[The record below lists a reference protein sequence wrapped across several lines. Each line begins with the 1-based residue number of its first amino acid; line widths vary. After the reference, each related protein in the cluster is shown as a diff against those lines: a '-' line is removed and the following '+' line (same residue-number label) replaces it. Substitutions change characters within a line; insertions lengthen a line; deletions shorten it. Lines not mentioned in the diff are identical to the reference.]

1 MSGCLRR
8 AGLRYL
14 LRHPWQTWM
23 SLLGIALGVAVLVAV
38 DLANQSAARSFERSM
53 EQLLG
58 RSSHQIL
65 ANAGGIPEAFYAELR
80 LEHGIRTSAPVL
92 EGHVEL
98 QGETFSLLGVDPFAE
113 APFRPSPKTCR
124 TAACAACSPNPA
136 AC

>member
-65 ANAGGIPEAFYAELR
+65 ANAGRIPEAFYAEPDADFDALALPR
-80 LEHGIRTSAPVL
+80 KAISYGDNLVGFFWKLAMKDQPKGEAVILQPIR
-92 EGHVEL
+92 G
-98 QGETFSLLGVDPFAE
+98 G
-113 APFRPSPKTCR
+113 
-124 TAACAACSPNPA
+124 
-136 AC
+136 